1 MPDIFAVMRDI
12 QASRRD
18 DPLRPVTVIT
28 PSHAAAVQLRRRL
41 AALGPY
47 ASVRFEPLPRIAEL
61 LGAGYLAA
69 NGLSPLARP
78 IGDYVAEA
86 VALESRGPLTG
97 VADLPGYARVLR
109 ELFRR
114 LRRGG
119 IRSSRDVGGTPPR
132 GLLTEMLRLYDSFRA
147 RTAAFYDEEDLLD
160 GAAQAIQ
167 SGRAG
172 ALSDLGDIY
181 VMPPGP
187 LTAAGTALLKAI
199 ADHAPRCQ
207 RLDEPSAAPDMRFL
221 LAPDPAS
228 EAREVVREVLSLLS
242 SGAGLHEVAVFHG
255 ADSSYRR
262 LLREAF
268 AVAGVP
274 AVPLPGVPLIEL
286 PAGRGVYALARLP
299 DTDYARTAVIDALSV
314 APVKRRIPG
323 EDGQL
328 VPTMTTSWDR
338 ISRDAGVTRRTD
350 VWRERLRAYI
360 RDREA
365 ALRSLGGQEDEI
377 RRRIVEREAEEAGR
391 LLSALTA
398 LVQRL
403 EPLKESQP
411 AGSFI
416 ESFTRIVDEYIEPS
430 AEAVE
435 EVRREIEQLGTV
447 EAVEGSF
454 DLSRFVQA
462 LQANLEAA
470 IVRPRG
476 LGDGIVIADYR
487 LAAGMSFRH
496 VVLCGAYE
504 GVFPAG
510 PGADVLVED
519 REWRWLKQQFPHIED
534 AETRIR
540 HAEEAA
546 QRAVASAGDG
556 DVLWSAPRYEA
567 GGTRE
572 YYPSPL
578 MVRHFSEK
586 AGRRVT
592 GSELR
597 VGRPVD
603 GWHRRTESPM
613 SAVLLGTPI
622 DFSEVELRRA
632 VLDKRAGRSPQ
643 PGHPRYRALRMLRAR
658 RSRRFT
664 EWDGNVSGLG
674 DALLRSLQGRVS
686 PTSLEHYAGCGFRY
700 FCRSILRLNAVEEPE
715 EREVLDPLM
724 RGSLIHRVLDR
735 FYRDRRA
742 EGRPSAGEPWTRE
755 DIDELMRILDEEME
769 EARTRGLTG
778 LDIYSTHELRTIRAD
793 LRRFLEEDS
802 LFRQETG
809 GVPVEFEA
817 EVPEVEVAGVKLRGF
832 VDRIDRTPDG
842 AKAWVIDYKT
852 GGSRE
857 FREMAE
863 NPLVGGTKL
872 QLPTYLAAVKDARE
886 AVALYWFITQKGGFE
901 RVTYE
906 PTAENEARFQ
916 RTIATIVE
924 GVKSG
929 AFPAVPGE
937 EDEFYGRFTNCL
949 YCDFDRICSRR
960 RDFEF
965 EAKSADPSMAPWF
978 DVFQEAGPEEEEE

>member
-1 MPDIFAVMRDI
+1 MPDIFAVLRDV
-12 QASRRD
+12 QDSRVN

-28 PSHAAAVQLRRRL
+28 PSHAAAVQLRRRM
-41 AALGPY
+41 AALGPF
-47 ASVRFEPLPRIAEL
+47 AGVRFEPLPRIAEL
-61 LGAGYLAA
+61 LGAGHLAA
-69 NGLSPLARP
+69 RGLSPLARP
-78 IGDYVAEA
+78 IGDYVAEV
-86 VALESRGPLTG
+86 VALESGGPLAG

-109 ELFRR
+109 QIFRR

-119 IRSSRDVGGTPPR
+119 IRSSRDVSGTPPG
-132 GLLTEMLRLYDSFRA
+132 GLLSEMLRLYDSFRA
-147 RTAAFYDEEDLLD
+147 RTVAFYDEEDLLD
-160 GAAQAIQ
+160 AAAEAVR
-167 SGRAG
+167 SRRAG

-187 LTAAGTALLKAI
+187 LTAAGTALLETI
-199 ADHAPRCQ
+199 AQHAARCQ

-228 EAREVVREVLSLLS
+228 EVREVVREVLSVLS
-242 SGAGLHEVAVFHG
+242 SGAAMHEVAVFHG
-255 ADSSYRR
+255 ADPAYRR

-268 AVAGVP
+268 AAAEVP
-274 AVPLPGVPLIEL
+274 AVPLPGVPLIDL

-299 DTDYARTAVIDALSV
+299 ELDYARTAVIDALSV
-314 APVKRRIPG
+314 GPVKRRIPG

-328 VPTMTTSWDR
+328 VTAMTTSWDR
-338 ISRDAGVTRRTD
+338 ISRDAGVTRRAE

-360 RDREA
+360 RYREGV
-365 ALRSLGGQEDEI
+365 LRSVDGQEDDA
-377 RRRIVEREAEEAGR
+377 RRRITEREEAGR
-391 LLSALTA
+391 LLAAVTA
-398 LVQRL
+398 LVRRL
-403 EPLKESQP
+403 DPLRERQS
-411 AGSFI
+411 AASFI
-416 ESFTRIVDEYIEPS
+416 ESFTRIVDEYMEPGV
-430 AEAVE
+430 EAVE

-462 LQANLEAA
+462 LRANLEAA
-470 IVRPRG
+470 HIRPRG
-476 LGDGIVIADYR
+476 LGDGVVIADYR

-510 PGADVLVED
+510 PGADALVED
-519 REWRWLKQQFPHIED
+519 REWRWLKQQFPYIED

-540 HAEEAA
+540 QAEEAA

-556 DVLWSAPRYEA
+556 DVLWSAPRYEP

-578 MVRHFSEK
+578 MIRHFSEK

-597 VGRPVD
+597 VQRPVD
-603 GWHRRTESPM
+603 DWHRRPESPM
-613 SAVLLGTPI
+613 SAALLGVPV
-622 DFSEVELRRA
+622 DLGEVELRRA
-632 VLDKRAGRSPQ
+632 VLDKRAGRAPQ
-643 PGHPRYRALRMLRAR
+643 AGHPRYRALQMLRSR

-674 DALLRSLQGRVS
+674 NVLWLSLQGRVS
-686 PTSLEHYAGCGFRY
+686 PTSLEDYAACGFRY
-700 FCRSILRLNAVEEPE
+700 FCRSILRLNVVEEPE
-715 EREVLDPLM
+715 EREVLDPVT

-742 EGRPSAGEPWTRE
+742 EGRPSVGEPWTRE
-755 DIDELMRILDEEME
+755 DLDELMRILDEEME
-769 EARTRGLTG
+769 DARARGLTG
-778 LDIYSTHELRTIRAD
+778 LDIYSAHELRTIRAD
-793 LRRFLEEDS
+793 LRCFLEEDT
-802 LFRQETG
+802 LFRLETG

-852 GGSRE
+852 GSARGFE
-857 FREMAE
+857 QMGDD
-863 NPLVGGTKL
+863 PLVGGTKL

-886 AVALYWFITQKGGFE
+886 SVALYWFITQRGGFK
-901 RVTYE
+901 RVPYE
-906 PTAENEARFQ
+906 PTSENEARFQ
-916 RTIATIVE
+916 RTIAAIVE
-924 GVKSG
+924 AVKAG
-929 AFPAVPGE
+929 TFPAVPGE
-937 EDEFYGRFTNCL
+937 EDEFYGGFQNCR

-965 EAKSADPSMAPWF
+965 EAKCADPSMGPWL
-978 DVFQEAGPEEEEE
+978 DVHEEAAPEEGEE